1 LTINQEKPVVDRMN
15 GEIRKA
21 LETPE
26 VRAFMPREAPDSIA
40 GSPEE
45 PAALFKREVE
55 KYARVIKQA
64 NIRAG

>member
-1 LTINQEKPVVDRMN
+1 MN